1 MKKFIKSHKSKIINI
16 AFLIGGIYIGSF
28 AYDDYWEYKLSSIE
42 EEEEYTFIDEEKN
55 EYMLRRLEPLDC
67 DSSSHFIDQANKIY
81 SCNNLYDTNYTEGWK
96 SGGNDCSNE
105 SITFYFDKTY
115 YIEFMTVSNFIDT
128 SEFNSMDKINDFRL
142 TFPYGEN
149 ESVEET
155 HYLVN
160 DNWEQWFDI
169 NKVVDEMTIEII
181 SYYDTPGTNICGL
194 QEITFFGKDIDET
207 TKGNS

>member
-1 MKKFIKSHKSKIINI
+1 MKKFIKSHQVKIINV
-16 AFLIGGIYIGSF
+16 AFLIGGIFIGSF
-28 AYDDYWEYKLSSIE
+28 GYDAYWEYKFTSLE
-42 EEEEYTFIDEEKN
+42 NEEYTFIDSEEN
-55 EYMLRRLEPLDC
+55 EYMLRRIEPSDC

-81 SCNNLYDTNYTEGWK
+81 SCNNLFDTYYSEGWK

-115 YIEFMTVSNFIDT
+115 YIEFMTVQNFIDT
-128 SEFNSMDKINDFRL
+128 SEFNSMDKINDFSL
-142 TFPYGEN
+142 SFPYGEN
-149 ESVEET
+149 ESVQET

-160 DNWEQWFDI
+160 DNFEQWKDI
-169 NKVVDEMTIEII
+169 NKVVDEITFEII

-194 QEITFFGKDIDET
+194 QEITFYGKDVDET

>member
-1 MKKFIKSHKSKIINI
+1 MKKFIKSHKIKIINV
-16 AFLIGGIYIGSF
+16 AFLIGGIFIGSF
-28 AYDDYWEYKLSSIE
+28 GYDAYWEYKFTSLE
-42 EEEEYTFIDEEKN
+42 NEEYTFIDSEEN
-55 EYMLRRLEPLDC
+55 EYMLRRIEPSDC

-81 SCNNLYDTNYTEGWK
+81 SCNNLFDNYYEGWK
-96 SGGNDCSNE
+96 SAGENSCQGE

-115 YIEFMTVSNFIDT
+115 YIEFIVIANFIDT

-160 DNWEQWFDI
+160 DNFEQWKDI

-207 TKGNS
+207 TNGNS

>member
-1 MKKFIKSHKSKIINI
+1 MKKFIKSHQVKIINV
-16 AFLIGGIYIGSF
+16 AFLIGGIFIGSF
-28 AYDDYWEYKLSSIE
+28 GYDAYWEYKFTSLE
-42 EEEEYTFIDEEKN
+42 NEEYTFIDSEEN
-55 EYMLRRLEPLDC
+55 EYMLRRIEPSDC

-81 SCNNLYDTNYTEGWK
+81 SCNNLFDTYYSEGWK

-115 YIEFMTVSNFIDT
+115 YIEFMTVQNFIDT

-142 TFPYGEN
+142 SFQYGEN
-149 ESVEET
+149 ESVQET

-160 DNWEQWFDI
+160 DNFEQWKDI
-169 NKVVDEMTIEII
+169 NKVVDEITFEII

-194 QEITFFGKDIDET
+194 QEITFYGKDVDET

>member
-1 MKKFIKSHKSKIINI
+1 MKKFIKSHQVKIINV
-16 AFLIGGIYIGSF
+16 AFLIGGIFIGSF
-28 AYDDYWEYKLSSIE
+28 GYDAYWEYKFTSLE
-42 EEEEYTFIDEEKN
+42 NEEYTFIDSEEN
-55 EYMLRRLEPLDC
+55 EYMLRRIEPSDC

-81 SCNNLYDTNYTEGWK
+81 SCNNLFDTYYSEGWK

-115 YIEFMTVSNFIDT
+115 YIEFMTVQNFIDT
-128 SEFNSMDKINDFRL
+128 SEFNSMDKINDFSL
-142 TFPYGEN
+142 SFPYGEN

-160 DNWEQWFDI
+160 DNFEQWKDI
-169 NKVVDEMTIEII
+169 NKVVDEITFEII

-194 QEITFFGKDIDET
+194 QEITFYGKDVDET

>member
-1 MKKFIKSHKSKIINI
+1 MKKFIKSHQVKIINV
-16 AFLIGGIYIGSF
+16 AFLIGGIFIGSF
-28 AYDDYWEYKLSSIE
+28 GYDAYWEYKFTSLE
-42 EEEEYTFIDEEKN
+42 NEEYTFIDSEEN
-55 EYMLRRLEPLDC
+55 EYMLRRIEPSDC

-81 SCNNLYDTNYTEGWK
+81 SCNNLFDTYYSEGWK

-115 YIEFMTVSNFIDT
+115 YIEFMTVQNFIDT

-142 TFPYGEN
+142 SFPYGQN
-149 ESVEET
+149 ESVQET

-160 DNWEQWFDI
+160 DNFEQWKDI
-169 NKVVDEMTIEII
+169 NKVVDEITFEII

-194 QEITFFGKDIDET
+194 QEITFYGKDVDET

>member
-1 MKKFIKSHKSKIINI
+1 MKKFIKSHQVKIINV
-16 AFLIGGIYIGSF
+16 AFLIGGIFIGSF
-28 AYDDYWEYKLSSIE
+28 GYDAYWEYKFTSLE
-42 EEEEYTFIDEEKN
+42 NEEYTFIDSEEN
-55 EYMLRRLEPLDC
+55 EYMLRRIEPSDC

-81 SCNNLYDTNYTEGWK
+81 SCNNLFDTYYSEGWK

-115 YIEFMTVSNFIDT
+115 YIEFMTVQNFIDT
-128 SEFNSMDKINDFRL
+128 SEFNSMDKINDFSL
-142 TFPYGEN
+142 SFPYGEN
-149 ESVEET
+149 ESVQET

-160 DNWEQWFDI
+160 DNFEQWKDI
-169 NKVVDEMTIEII
+169 NKVVDEITFEII

-194 QEITFFGKDIDET
+194 QAITFYGKDVDET